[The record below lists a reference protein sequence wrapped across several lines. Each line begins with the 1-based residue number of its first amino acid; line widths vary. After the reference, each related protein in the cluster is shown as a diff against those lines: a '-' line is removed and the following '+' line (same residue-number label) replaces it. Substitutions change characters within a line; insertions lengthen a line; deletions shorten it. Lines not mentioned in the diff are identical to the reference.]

1 MKAREPAPGQQ
12 IIIDEHDQVFVTRRP
27 AGDAQP
33 GSAVVKAHERG
44 IPAPPVHPLS
54 ALATMMLDAVWGV
67 VDFTGFAIPLMSLVT
82 GALCFASVLAVQRA
96 VAKDSWGAAF
106 ARALVLA
113 VLAGVPFMVMG
124 TAAGAV
130 LLGWAGLRGLS
141 RLGDGR

>member
-1 MKAREPAPGQQ
+1 MTQPDHAPRQQ
-12 IIIDEHDQVFVTRRP
+12 IIIDERDQVFVTRRQAPVAEP
-27 AGDAQP
+27 AQ
-33 GSAVVKAHERG
+33 RG

-54 ALATMMLDAVWGV
+54 ALVTMMLDAVWGV
-67 VDFTGFAIPLMSLVT
+67 GDFSGLLIPLMSLVT
-82 GALCFASVLAVQRA
+82 GTLCFVSVLAVQRA

-106 ARALVLA
+106 ARALVLG

-124 TAAGAV
+124 TAAGAF

>member
-12 IIIDEHDQVFVTRRP
+12 IIIDENDQVFVTRRP
-27 AGDAQP
+27 AGGAQD
-33 GSAVVKAHERG
+33 GAVVSPRERG

-67 VDFTGFAIPLMSLVT
+67 ADFSGFAIPLMSLVT
-82 GALCFASVLAVQRA
+82 GVLCFASVLAVQRA